1 MTMLRCALIAA
12 ALALALSACGGGG
25 SGSPGYDTSQLATM
39 IRVRLDQHP
48 GFQVQSVSCPQH
60 AKLGKGVVIQCT
72 ATNRGGHVVRMRA
85 TQLDDK
91 GTVHLVADEM
101 FADNVERGIM
111 TTLARRGIPSS
122 AVCPERVPVV
132 IGHRFDCKVV
142 ENATHRA
149 SANVT
154 IVDSDGGF
162 TLRFS

>member
-12 ALALALSACGGGG
+12 VLALALAGCGGG
-25 SGSPGYDTSQLATM
+25 GSPGYDTSRLARM

-48 GFQVQSVSCPQH
+48 GFQVQSVSCPKH
-60 AKLGKGVVIQCT
+60 AKLGKGVVVRCT
-72 ATNRGGHVVRMRA
+72 ATNRRGHVVRMRA

-111 TTLARRGIPSS
+111 TALAQRGIPSS

-132 IGHRFDCKVV
+132 IGRRFDCEVV
-142 ENATHRA
+142 ENSTRHA

-154 IVDSDGGF
+154 IVDSDAGF

>member
-1 MTMLRCALIAA
+1 MSMLRCAPIAA
-12 ALALALSACGGGG
+12 ALALALAACGG
-25 SGSPGYDTSQLATM
+25 SGSPGYDTSRLSTM

-48 GFQVQSVSCPQH
+48 GFQVQSVSCPKH
-60 AKLGKGVVIQCT
+60 AKLGKGVVIRCT
-72 ATNRGGHVVRMRA
+72 ATNRGGHVIQMRA

-111 TTLARRGIPSS
+111 TSLAQRGIPSR
-122 AVCPERVPVV
+122 AICPEHVPLV

-142 ENATHRA
+142 EKSSHHG

-154 IVDSDGGF
+154 IVDADGGF